1 MDGRQLTRVRVG
13 EHLLFSYSRR
23 SLCDNCIA
31 DVCMINRTGRV
42 FECEHYK
49 SRFIVFKRCDCC
61 GELFEVHSN
70 IRSLDPDL
78 CPRCNLHFDDS
89 E

>member
-1 MDGRQLTRVRVG
+1 LTRVRVG

-31 DVCMINRTGRV
+31 DVCMVNRTGRV
-42 FECEHYK
+42 FACEHYK

-70 IRSLDPDL
+70 LRALDPDL

>member
-1 MDGRQLTRVRVG
+1 LTRVRVG
-13 EHLLFSYSRR
+13 EHLLINYSRR
-23 SLCDNCIA
+23 SLCDSCMA
-31 DVCMINRTGRV
+31 DVCITNKTGRV
-42 FECEHYK
+42 FECENYK
-49 SRFIVFKRCDCC
+49 PPFLVLKRCACC

-70 IRSLDPDL
+70 IRALDPDL